1 MRGRENDSRRLIPL
15 TAILI
20 TSSERY
26 SGKSSVLVGLA
37 LEMRERG
44 LSVGY
49 MKPVGSYPIK
59 VNNDKVDED
68 AYFVR
73 EALRLE
79 DAVSDISPYF
89 LTWDNLTRY
98 MRKQPANPLAKIRDS
113 YGRLA
118 SDKDVMI
125 LEGAQNFLHGRIL
138 NLSALEIAEAL
149 DARVLLLDTFNEE
162 LSVDRM
168 LSAND
173 FFGKY
178 FLGAVLNWVPP
189 RRIDFTRNLM
199 ARYMTERGINLFGS
213 IPIDRVL
220 RSITVSDLANGLNGT
235 IICANDKG
243 DELIESMMVGA
254 MGQDQALRLFRKQ
267 ANKVVI
273 TGGDRSDIQLAAL
286 ETPTKSLILTGGH
299 RPSPL
304 VLGQA
309 EEIGVPIIL
318 VDYDTATTVEMV
330 ESAIGHQKVHSP
342 KKIERIRGF
351 IKDGLDLD
359 LMLEKIGL
367 RLSG

>member
-1 MRGRENDSRRLIPL
+1 LA
-15 TAILI
+15 AILI
-20 TSSERY
+20 VSSERY
-26 SGKSSVLVGLA
+26 SGKSSLVVGLA
-37 LEMRERG
+37 LELRDRG
-44 LSVGY
+44 FSVGY
-49 MKPVGSYPIK
+49 MKPVGAYPIK
-59 VNNDKVDED
+59 VENHKVDED

-73 EALRLE
+73 EALGLKGE
-79 DAVSDISPYF
+79 LSDISPYF
-89 LTWDNLTRY
+89 RTWDTLTRY
-98 MRKQPANPLAKIRDS
+98 MRKRPGNPPGKVQAC
-113 YGRLA
+113 YGRL
-118 SDKDVMI
+118 SEGKDVML

-138 NLSALEIAEAL
+138 NLSSVEVANLL

-162 LSVDRM
+162 LTVDRI
-168 LSAND
+168 LSARD
-173 FFGKY
+173 FFGNN

-189 RRIDFTRNLM
+189 RRIEFTKNLLT
-199 ARYMTERGINLFGS
+199 RYMSQRGIHVFGS
-213 IPIDRVL
+213 IPQDRLL
-220 RSITVSDLANGLNGT
+220 RSITVNDLAMSLNGK
-235 IICANDKG
+235 IICAQDKG

-267 ANKVVI
+267 ANKVVV

-330 ESAIGHQKVHSP
+330 EAAIGHQKVHSP

-351 IKDGLDLD
+351 IRDGLDLD
-359 LMLEKIGL
+359 LLLEQMSL
-367 RLSG
+367 HVFR

>member
-1 MRGRENDSRRLIPL
+1 MS
-15 TAILI
+15 AILI
-20 TSSERY
+20 VSSERY
-26 SGKSSVLVGLA
+26 SGKSSILVGLA
-37 LEMRERG
+37 LELRDRG
-44 LSVGY
+44 FSVGY

-59 VNNDKVDED
+59 INNEKVDED

-73 EALRLE
+73 EALGLN
-79 DAVSDISPYF
+79 DALGDISPYF

-98 MRKQPANPLAKIRDS
+98 MRKPPQKPQSKVQEC
-113 YGRLA
+113 YERL
-118 SDKDVMI
+118 SVGKDLMI
-125 LEGAQNFLHGRIL
+125 LEGGQNFLHGRIL
-138 NLSALEIAEAL
+138 NLSAVEIAHTLNAK
-149 DARVLLLDTFNEE
+149 VLLLDTFNEE

-173 FFGKY
+173 FFGKD
-178 FLGAVLNWVPP
+178 FLGTVLNWVPP
-189 RRIDFTRNLM
+189 RRIEFTRNLM
-199 ARYMTERGINLFGS
+199 ARYMKDRGIAMFGS
-213 IPIDRVL
+213 IPVDRVL
-220 RSITVSDLANGLNGT
+220 RSITVNDLAEGLNGT
-235 IICANDKG
+235 IICASDRG

-267 ANKVVI
+267 ANKVVV

-309 EEIGVPIIL
+309 EEIGVPIIM

-342 KKIERIRGF
+342 KKIERVRGF
-351 IKDGLDLD
+351 IREGLDLD

-367 RLSG
+367 HVSG